1 MDQIPPGI
9 TVYNLPTSP
18 PVWDRLG
25 IFYIT
30 WAASWTTLVLS
41 GMVFCWINRKS
52 PILKIRGLPLSFG
65 AIILLHSY
73 WILAQIT
80 YPIAHTM
87 PLVLAYDIQYFF
99 MGIYFPLGIAL
110 FHASNLRFLHI
121 AKLQKQFT
129 HPALRLK
136 AQGCNGASTSWLCR
150 FRNMGYTKRVM
161 AFISVGMAV
170 QVFLTLACWFAVK
183 KYHPTYG
190 LPGTEMKSTTL
201 PAQVAELGRGWEW
214 WPSLVWQFI
223 WTWII
228 APVLIYRAWGIRD
241 TLGWRAQTIGCC
253 LSSLH
258 ATPMFLVASYVP
270 AFDKVNMYF
279 SQSQWIHLSIMMFEI
294 FTVFVPAVQVI
305 RLWILNKWAADA
317 NAKWETES
325 QTSTLR
331 SSTSVEWKSS
341 ALSMAEKGK
350 PMDFTDSEM
359 GDRVITM
366 KALEHVLAENPG
378 PLQEFSALNDFSGE
392 NIAFLT
398 RTARWKASWPTS
410 KPGEDQKIEVYNAA
424 LEIYADFISP
434 LDAEFPLNLP
444 SADLK
449 NMETIFEKPARILRG
464 AAKVNPATPFDFDGP
479 LHRGRSG
486 SETDDTSAYAQYTG
500 DIPAEFDEVV
510 FDKVQHHIKY
520 LVLTNTWPK
529 FVSEMQSRRK
539 SEETSRSIFSAAS
552 KTTVASRVS
561 SKLSSIISS
570 IF

>member
-1 MDQIPPGI
+1 MDQIPPGV
-9 TVYNLPTSP
+9 TVYNLPTAP
-18 PVWDRLG
+18 PYVGQASG
-25 IFYIT
+25 I
-30 WAASWTTLVLS
+30 L
-41 GMVFCWINRKS
+41 FCWINRKS
-52 PILKIRGLPLSFG
+52 PILKIRGLPLSFS

-87 PLVLAYDIQYFF
+87 PIVLAYDIQFFF

-136 AQGCNGASTSWLCR
+136 ASGCNGASTSWLCR
-150 FRNMGYTKRVM
+150 LRNMGYTKRVM
-161 AFISVGMAV
+161 SFISIGMV
-170 QVFLTLACWFAVK
+170 IQVLLTVACWFAVK

-201 PAQVAELGRGWEW
+201 PEQVAELGRGWEW

-223 WTWII
+223 WTWIV

-241 TLGWRAQTIGCC
+241 TLGWRTQTIGCC

-258 ATPMFLVASYVP
+258 ATPMFLIASYVP

-279 SQSQWIHLSIMMFEI
+279 SQSQWIHFSIMMFEI

-305 RLWILNKWAADA
+305 RLWMLNKWAADA
-317 NAKWETES
+317 NAKWETQS
-325 QTSTLR
+325 QTSTLQ
-331 SSTSVEWKSS
+331 SSTVEWKPS
-341 ALSMAEKGK
+341 ALDMAEKGK
-350 PMDFTDSEM
+350 SMDFTDSEI

-366 KALEHVLAENPG
+366 KALEHVLSENPG
-378 PLQEFSALNDFSGE
+378 PLLEFSALNDFSGE
-392 NIAFLT
+392 NIAFIT
-398 RTARWKASWPTS
+398 RTSRWKTSWPAEKLT
-410 KPGEDQKIEVYNAA
+410 EDQTIEVYNAA
-424 LEIYADFISP
+424 LEIYTDFISP
-434 LDAEFPLNLP
+434 VDAEFPLNLP

-449 NMETIFEKPARILRG
+449 KMESMFEKPARILIG
-464 AAKVNPATPFDFDGP
+464 AAQVNPATPFDFDGP

-486 SETDDTSAYAQYTG
+486 SETDGTSAYAQYTG
-500 DIPAEFDEVV
+500 DIPAEFDATV
-510 FDKVQHHIKY
+510 FDTVQSHIKY

-539 SEETSRSIFSAAS
+539 SGETSRSIFTAGS
-552 KTTVASRVS
+552 KTTIGSRVS
-561 SKLSSIISS
+561 SKISSIISS

>member
-1 MDQIPPGI
+1 
-9 TVYNLPTSP
+9 
-18 PVWDRLG
+18 
-25 IFYIT
+25 
-30 WAASWTTLVLS
+30 
-41 GMVFCWINRKS
+41 
-52 PILKIRGLPLSFG
+52 
-65 AIILLHSY
+65 
-73 WILAQIT
+73 
-80 YPIAHTM
+80 
-87 PLVLAYDIQYFF
+87 
-99 MGIYFPLGIAL
+99 
-110 FHASNLRFLHI
+110 
-121 AKLQKQFT
+121 
-129 HPALRLK
+129 
-136 AQGCNGASTSWLCR
+136 
-150 FRNMGYTKRVM
+150 
-161 AFISVGMAV
+161 
-170 QVFLTLACWFAVK
+170 
-183 KYHPTYG
+183 
-190 LPGTEMKSTTL
+190 
-201 PAQVAELGRGWEW
+201 
-214 WPSLVWQFI
+214 
-223 WTWII
+223 
-228 APVLIYRAWGIRD
+228 
-241 TLGWRAQTIGCC
+241 
-253 LSSLH
+253 
-258 ATPMFLVASYVP
+258 
-270 AFDKVNMYF
+270 
-279 SQSQWIHLSIMMFEI
+279 MMFEI